1 METKDAAPA
10 ERRVAVENVNSDS
23 ETAPAGRRCEGG
35 DAWGTERRSLA
46 LLAEGKKFTRERSDA
61 RVCSYPMAAQIG
73 DRRAIVAI
81 KQCCLGLYP
90 DKRGAKDFS
99 DEAATQFV
107 RAHVICA
114 GSLFACAG
122 ASFGIFA

>member
-1 METKDAAPA
+1 
-10 ERRVAVENVNSDS
+10 
-23 ETAPAGRRCEGG
+23 
-35 DAWGTERRSLA
+35 LA
-46 LLAEGKKFTRERSDA
+46 LPAEGKKFTRERSDA

-81 KQCCLGLYP
+81 KQRCLGLYP

-107 RAHVICA
+107 RAHA
-114 GSLFACAG
+114 RACDLRRITFRLRRGLDRAIWLKVSRRG
-122 ASFGIFA
+122 